1 MQTSKHNRLA
11 CTQDCAAA
19 AAAAATSAA
28 LTNKTIKMYTLPNP
42 DKELNNS
49 KLLKPAVR
57 AAAAAAAA
65 ANRGG
70 VNNVRHAVRQQG
82 HKQTNARTHKYAR
95 TQFPRASCL
104 LPMRRQRQQQRCV
117 TKLSDR
123 MRPNE
128 FAGGLSVARP
138 RDPPPSACVCAIYA
152 PSASASA
159 RARAHARPRQKV

>member
-42 DKELNNS
+42 AKELNNS

-65 ANRGG
+65 NRGG
-70 VNNVRHAVRQQG
+70 VNNVRRAVRQQG
-82 HKQTNARTHKYAR
+82 HKQTHAVPTR
-95 TQFPRASCL
+95 L
-104 LPMRRQRQQQRCV
+104 LPLADA
-117 TKLSDR
+117 T
-123 MRPNE
+123 
-128 FAGGLSVARP
+128 ATA
-138 RDPPPSACVCAIYA
+138 AAAVCD
-152 PSASASA
+152 
-159 RARAHARPRQKV
+159 